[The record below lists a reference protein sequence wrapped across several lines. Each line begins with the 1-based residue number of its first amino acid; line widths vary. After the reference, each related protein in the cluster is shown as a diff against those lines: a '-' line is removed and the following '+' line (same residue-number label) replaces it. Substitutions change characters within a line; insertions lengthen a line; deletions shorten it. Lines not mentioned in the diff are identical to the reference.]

1 MSLNVNKNEDA
12 NDIEKI
18 IPNKI
23 KIHLENFY
31 KQVIVISKQNLL

>member
-23 KIHLENFY
+23 QDSSGKFL
-31 KQVIVISKQNLL
+31 